1 MDASTKHPLVDVLD
15 RQGGA
20 TVSEVSVD
28 EAAMAIMGLEPY
40 LFTRIE
46 DGTRV
51 SQGSWEQ
58 AGTLLEC
65 CIAVAARHPGE
76 G

>member
-1 MDASTKHPLVDVLD
+1 MRRPFVNVLD

-20 TVSEVSVD
+20 TVSEISVN
-28 EAAMAIMGLEPY
+28 EAAMVITGLEPY
-40 LFTRIE
+40 LFTRTE
-46 DGTRV
+46 DGARV

-65 CIAVAARHPGE
+65 CAAVATRHTGE